1 MFCAL
6 PSNRR
11 RSLRI
16 ILCTSASVICLGA
29 GPAFAQDESG
39 VRRSVSHL
47 SNEQLV
53 DLVLRMDKRLRMLEE
68 RDAAAPARGS
78 KAIASTGKK
87 RRAPEPDA
95 STPAGAETAAAA
107 PADQAA
113 PGYSILERRRAKA
126 VETAAAGQ
134 KPVPG
139 LEPYPGLII
148 GAYGEV
154 KFGRLQNPDAGG
166 MWQNKFDAA
175 RLVLLPTFAITDNII
190 FNAEIEFEHGGIAF
204 EADDKLHGSVDIEQ
218 VFIDFKFSPYFNF
231 RTPGID
237 LIPIG
242 YINQHHEPT
251 QFYSVNRPEL
261 YQKLIPSTWRAPATG
276 FYGTLLDGLSYQF
289 QVSQALEDFGDDFD
303 LRTGANTVPLFPD
316 PYAAGINGLEAL
328 GVSRT
333 PVGDFSQLH
342 NTYAISGRFDI
353 APPFIP
359 GLAGSVSAYYTPNVT
374 PRGAHGDLGNLLVR
388 TSLTMFDAE
397 VRYHM
402 PDTGLELRAEYV
414 RVDFG
419 SPFNLRAN
427 NDTDPTNNVGKYMDG
442 YSGEAAYHFPLGEII
457 GSNWEA
463 VPFYRYT
470 RKNLQQGGFSGT
482 DLNLPTGAGQLQFHT
497 AGIAV
502 FPSPQVVLKAS
513 YQRVINKTLL
523 GAQSDS
529 VLGGVGFFF

>member
-1 MFCAL
+1 MCL
-6 PSNRR
+6 
-11 RSLRI
+11 
-16 ILCTSASVICLGA
+16 SAGL
-29 GPAFAQDESG
+29 AFAEDESG
-39 VRRSVSHL
+39 VRQSVSRL
-47 SNEQLV
+47 SNKELV
-53 DLVLRMDKRLRMLEE
+53 DLVLRMDKRLRAVEE
-68 RDAAAPARGS
+68 RDAAPAPGGRAV
-78 KAIASTGKK
+78 AANGKK
-87 RRAPEPDA
+87 RSAPAPEAPVEGSPAAGVGTA
-95 STPAGAETAAAA
+95 SL
-107 PADQAA
+107 AA
-113 PGYSILERRRAKA
+113 PGYSILERRHAKA

-134 KPVPG
+134 QPLPG
-139 LEPYPGLII
+139 YEPHPGLII

-166 MWQNKFDAA
+166 AWQNKFDAA
-175 RLVLLPTFAITDNII
+175 RIVLLPTFAITDNII

-204 EADDKLHGSVDIEQ
+204 EADDKLHGSVDVEQ
-218 VFIDFKFSPYFNF
+218 LFVDFKFNPYLNF
-231 RTPGID
+231 RAPGID

-276 FYGTLLDGLSYQF
+276 VYGTLLDGLSYQF
-289 QVSQALEDFGDDFD
+289 QVSQALEDFGDDFE
-303 LRTGANTVPLFPD
+303 LRTGAGTVPLFPD
-316 PYAAGINGLEAL
+316 PYEAGINGLEAL
-328 GVSRT
+328 GVSRP

-342 NTYAISGRFDI
+342 NTYAISGRFDV

-359 GLAGSVSAYYTPNVT
+359 GLAGSVSAYFTPNVT
-374 PRGAHGDLGNLLVR
+374 PRGAHGDLGNLLER

-397 VRYHM
+397 LRYRM
-402 PDTGLELRAEYV
+402 PDTGLEVRGEYV

-419 SPFNLRAN
+419 NPFDLRAN

-442 YSGEAAYHFPLGEII
+442 YSGEAAYHFPLGEFI
-457 GSNWEA
+457 GSSWEA

-470 RKNLQQGGFSGT
+470 RKTLQHGGFAGT
-482 DLNLPTGAGQLQFHT
+482 DLDLPTGAGWLQFHT

-513 YQRVINKTLL
+513 YQRVINKELL
-523 GAQSDS
+523 GARSDS